1 MAKTNNAINI
11 SDAGIPVYNGAGLFY
26 SNITTQ
32 YSVLVGGVATSPIAS
47 VGASVTVGVP
57 LISQGATAN
66 PAFGTAVVAGGG
78 TGRSSASVY
87 APICGGTTTT
97 GAYQSAFTGLSFT
110 GYALVSNGASAVPS
124 FTAVANSVAGTV
136 DQVYVNGTSGSPQ
149 TGALTITT
157 PQDIATDS
165 TVQFGKVGVNIAAS
179 NNYLSVAG
187 SACIGTP
194 DPISPT
200 DGVIVR
206 GQTGFG
212 SSNVLSFHYIWGDS
226 YTVHDYIIAL
236 QGSLVGQGDN
246 TEKSGLFINPTLEP
260 TYTVAPVLSMSGQMI
275 SPVFAPAAGCT
286 ISDAYGLNISYGS
299 QAGTGVVTR
308 GTSLWVGTP
317 TYGNDKYTAY
327 FDPLVGIGETEPSA
341 ALHCVTSSFT
351 SSDHQYTFEGSHVG
365 IESSTGNRISLF
377 VNPTLAPTFPGTLTT
392 AGAVWITP
400 TFAPEARCTITNAY
414 CLYISSGI
422 AGARGG
428 TVTNGYG
435 LYVNNPAFGVNQYTA
450 RLDSGVGIGGNPTV
464 SAALEV
470 YSTTKG
476 FLPPVMITGEKTS
489 IGSPAEGLMVYDSTL
504 NAVCYYS
511 GTVWRS
517 LAGV

>member
-11 SDAGIPVYNGAGLFY
+11 NAAGIPVYNGAGIFY
-26 SNITTQ
+26 SNTTTQ
-32 YSVLVGGVATSPIAS
+32 YSVLVGGVATSPIVS
-47 VGASVTVGVP
+47 IGAAATSGVP
-57 LISQGATAN
+57 LISQGASAN

-308 GTSLWVGTP
+308 GTSLWVGKP
-317 TYGNDKYTAY
+317 LYGNSRYTAY
-327 FDPLVGIGETEPSA
+327 FDPLVGIGETEPTS
-341 ALHCVTSSFT
+341 ALHCSTSSFT
-351 SSDHQYTFEGSHVG
+351 TSNTQYIFGGEHDGLDSS
-365 IESSTGNRISLF
+365 GNKISF
-377 VNPTLAPTFPGTLTT
+377 YVNPTLAPTYQGTLT
-392 AGAVWITP
+392 AAAAEWITP
-400 TFAPEARCTITNAY
+400 TFAPEDECIITSAY
-414 CLYISSGI
+414 GLYISIGI

-450 RLDSGVGIGGNPTV
+450 RFDSGVGIGANPV
-464 SAALEV
+464 ASAALQV
-470 YSTTKG
+470 QSTTKG
-476 FLPPVMITGEKTS
+476 FLPPVMTTAQKNAIST
-489 IGSPAEGLMVYDSTL
+489 PAEGLMVYDNQL
-504 NAVCYYS
+504 NAICFWT
-511 GTVWRS
+511 GAAWRT
-517 LAGV
+517 LTGV